1 MECGPRE
8 ASTRYFLHN
17 NLGYSMTQLGMFAE
31 GEKYCRT
38 AIEIDPQ
45 RHNSYK
51 NLGLA
56 LQGQGIYPEAA
67 ACLIRAAFI
76 CPTDSRAVGHLEEIL
91 ANHQEEVEREIPD
104 VAEHLAAVIDARN
117 KLMQ

>member
-1 MECGPRE
+1 V
-8 ASTRYFLHN
+8 FVD
-17 NLGYSMTQLGMFAE
+17 

-56 LQGQGIYPEAA
+56 LQGQGKYAEAA
-67 ACLIRAAFI
+67 ACFFQAALISPPDYRSIAARA
-76 CPTDSRAVGHLEEIL
+76 TRYSRWRSAT
-91 ANHQEEVEREIPD
+91 
-104 VAEHLAAVIDARN
+104 ARAPR
-117 KLMQ
+117 